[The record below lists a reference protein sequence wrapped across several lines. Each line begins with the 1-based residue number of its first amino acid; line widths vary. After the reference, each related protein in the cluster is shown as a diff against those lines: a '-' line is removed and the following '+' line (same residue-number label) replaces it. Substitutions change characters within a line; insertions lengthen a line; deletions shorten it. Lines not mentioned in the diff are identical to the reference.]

1 MDSATTSW
9 SDEQGWELYNDDGF
23 VYKRKKRR
31 LNPDE
36 TAISAE
42 ASADPEAEERSRRE
56 RRRKTLVNL
65 KERYQREIDQWE
77 LLSNTLREMDD
88 KARQRQQEPREED
101 GQDQTSSFSGLPF
114 PLPEFVN
121 GSLVNE
127 LLLQVNWVFFACG
140 FVWFVGKCVKRKE
153 IEFGSLGFYE
163 KIEIPLKLSLN

>member
-127 LLLQVNWVFFACG
+127 LLLQVNWVFLACG

-153 IEFGSLGFYE
+153 IEFWVFGVL
-163 KIEIPLKLSLN
+163 